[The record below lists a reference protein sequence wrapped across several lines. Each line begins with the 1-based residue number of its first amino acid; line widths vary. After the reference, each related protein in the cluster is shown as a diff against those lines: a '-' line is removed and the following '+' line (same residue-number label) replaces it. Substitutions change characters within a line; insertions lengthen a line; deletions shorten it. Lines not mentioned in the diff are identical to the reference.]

1 MIWVLLQSES
11 PWQRNDAITFFIYL
25 CVSLFQEF
33 FEEIA
38 WGSMCSTWERVPE
51 EMQGCTVG
59 KMDAGIPLQEYLW
72 RLWERHTHLSGPV
85 IDLKS
90 HQQRQY

>member
-1 MIWVLLQSES
+1 MTWVLLQSES

-38 WGSMCSTWERVPE
+38 
-51 EMQGCTVG
+51 
-59 KMDAGIPLQEYLW
+59 
-72 RLWERHTHLSGPV
+72 
-85 IDLKS
+85 
-90 HQQRQY
+90 

>member
-1 MIWVLLQSES
+1 MILVLLQSES

-38 WGSMCSTWERVPE
+38 LGSM
-51 EMQGCTVG
+51 
-59 KMDAGIPLQEYLW
+59 YL
-72 RLWERHTHLSGPV
+72 L
-85 IDLKS
+85 
-90 HQQRQY
+90 

>member
-25 CVSLFQEF
+25 RVSLFQEF

-38 WGSMCSTWERVPE
+38 LGSM
-51 EMQGCTVG
+51 
-59 KMDAGIPLQEYLW
+59 YL
-72 RLWERHTHLSGPV
+72 L
-85 IDLKS
+85 
-90 HQQRQY
+90 